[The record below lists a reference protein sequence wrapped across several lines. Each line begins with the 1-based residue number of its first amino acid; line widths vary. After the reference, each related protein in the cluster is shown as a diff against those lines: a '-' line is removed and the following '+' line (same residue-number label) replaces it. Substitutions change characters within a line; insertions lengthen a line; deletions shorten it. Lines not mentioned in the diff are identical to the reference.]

1 MYYTNLITIKLLV
14 DDILLVLAAQDGDL
28 RSDSEDCEGKF
39 RNMNTQRN
47 YVHMWCCHNY
57 IAIMRNKLH
66 KLFCGVH

>member
-14 DDILLVLAAQDGDL
+14 DDILLVLAAQDRDL

-47 YVHMWCCHNY
+47 YAHVV
-57 IAIMRNKLH
+57 LP
-66 KLFCGVH
+66 